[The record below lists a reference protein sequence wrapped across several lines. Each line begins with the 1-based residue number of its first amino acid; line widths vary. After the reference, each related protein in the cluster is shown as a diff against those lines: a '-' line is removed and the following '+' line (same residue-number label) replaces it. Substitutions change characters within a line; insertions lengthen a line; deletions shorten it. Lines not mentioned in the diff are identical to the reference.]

1 MGDSRAAACVGLRP
15 NPQGLTHAF
24 APGRFQ
30 LMQEGALVTVPIGYW
45 RNFLLPQ
52 GVAKIAD
59 ETVLE

>member
-1 MGDSRAAACVGLRP
+1 MLPLAWASDP
-15 NPQGLTHAF
+15 IPQGLTHAF